1 MLRNKELKRFVILF
15 FITAFI
21 AITSGFSIDWRA
33 GILCSISSAAFGS
46 LFFIFT
52 RARYQNIARISEQ
65 IDLVLIIPTIYLLQN
80 QKKANFL
87 FYRVKLQK

>member
-33 GILCSISSAAFGS
+33 GILCSISSAVFGS

-65 IDLVLIIPTIYLLQN
+65 IDLVLHNTDH
-80 QKKANFL
+80 L
-87 FYRVKLQK
+87 FIAESEEGEL